1 MKTMNLMNRAASL
14 TIVLTLMAG
23 IFTGCSKNDDDDQ
36 GAANDKGIVKMTVTT
51 SSEFD
56 KNKGADINVT
66 VSSHD
71 SRANYQKWKVNGVET
86 GAEMNHTYLSDV
98 FNGGK
103 TLVLESPDIY
113 LGASVNV
120 SAAATEVAYTLK
132 YKLEEKGKLIEEAT
146 VLVSKD
152 KSVRKNWVFSN
163 YGK

>member
-1 MKTMNLMNRAASL
+1 MKTVNLINRVASL
-14 TIVLTLMAG
+14 TMVLALTTAV
-23 IFTGCSKNDDDDQ
+23 FTGCSKNKEE
-36 GAANDKGIVKMTVTT
+36 GPGGSADKGMVKMTVTT

-56 KNKGADINVT
+56 KNKGANINVT

-86 GAEMNHTYLSDV
+86 GAEMNHTYLSDA

-103 TLVLESPDIY
+103 TLILESPDTY

-120 SAAATEVAYTLK
+120 SASTTDIGYTLK
-132 YKLEEKGKLIEEAT
+132 YKLEEKGKVVEEAT

-152 KSVRKNWVFSN
+152 KPIRKNWVFSN